1 MSLTRTSHPT
11 LTPEQARR
19 RDWMAVLAKSRPED
33 LETAWGKTRL
43 QPHFTWL
50 RQPEFGAVMV
60 RGRTGGTGQ
69 KFNLGETVAT
79 RCALRLAC
87 GTAGYAYI
95 LGRSIRHAELAALC
109 DALLQTA
116 DHHDTVQRAV
126 VTPLAQAYAERRD
139 ERSRRAN
146 ATKVEFLAMARGV
159 SLTSKVAYRD

>member
-1 MSLTRTSHPT
+1 
-11 LTPEQARR
+11 
-19 RDWMAVLAKSRPED
+19 MAVLAKARPED
-33 LETAWGKTRL
+33 LEAAWNRARL
-43 QPHFTWL
+43 KPDFTWL

-95 LGRSIRHAELAALC
+95 LGRSVRHAELAALC

-116 DHHDTVQRAV
+116 DHRDTVQRTIVA
-126 VTPLAQAYAERRD
+126 PLAQTYAERRD

-159 SLTSKVAYRD
+159 SLTSKVAYRE